1 MIFITIRVEEL
12 APINVQEK
20 GRLRRPVV
28 FFGFG
33 LSTHVWI
40 GHRIL
45 VSEVGLFNSLS
56 LSQIFDL
63 TFWPLHN
70 AALRRS

>member
-20 GRLRRPVV
+20 RKTEETCG
-28 FFGFG
+28 FWFG